1 MTERLSTLLAEETVH
16 LDIPAPDPA
25 RVLAQ
30 GRRLHRRR
38 RTTTAVAG
46 SLAVAVVVAGA
57 LALGG
62 PGVDDSAR
70 VVPVDEPAPY
80 ADGGAFA
87 VGTDVY
93 FGDGDVPVT
102 DVGEPV
108 KALYYTSAGV
118 VVRTGDEAATDSAGS
133 SHYRLVTGAGQSRDL
148 GIDLG
153 DRVPG
158 TDPEQPFLAWAEQA
172 GGGWDVVVLDVRD
185 GSEVARVPVPD
196 SFTWGGWE
204 GPPVALSG
212 DFVHVGVDD
221 ATIDV
226 QWRTGE
232 AEVSRVLP
240 GSQMPTVAGGRTVVY
255 DRGGDG
261 VSVVDVNTGEVLLSR
276 PHEGTA
282 ATSPSRPTAAS
293 PRSCSPEQAMA
304 PGGVHRARPRHRPG
318 ASLRRVAGWDYGWT
332 ADGHL
337 MTVGDDEVTV
347 CPPLGGDCTSTPLDV
362 GKDEVRLAGRSYE
375 S

>member
-16 LDIPAPDPA
+16 LDIPAPDA
-25 RVLAQ
+25 AGVLAQ

-93 FGDGDVPVT
+93 FGDGDAPIT

-158 TDPEQPFLAWAEQA
+158 TDPEQPLLAWAEQA

-232 AEVSRVLP
+232 AHPSVTLP
-240 GSQMPTVAGGRTVVY
+240 RSTMPSVNGGRAVVE
-255 DRGGDG
+255 DRGTDE
-261 VSVVDVNTGEVLLSR
+261 VTVVDVRSGEVLMSLPRDRSPMVSLSPDGR
-276 PHEGTA
+276 YAKVMFFGRAMSTQETFTVREVGTDRETKVA
-282 ATSPSRPTAAS
+282 
-293 PRSCSPEQAMA
+293 
-304 PGGVHRARPRHRPG
+304 G
-318 ASLRRVAGWDYGWT
+318 AGWDYGWT

-347 CPPLGGDCTSTPLDV
+347 CPPLGGDCTSTPVDV
-362 GKDEVRLAGRSYE
+362 GKAEVRMAGLSYE